1 MRSRLA
7 IVPLPLVSLPRAVVP
22 LAAVL
27 LAGCGAPPSPPPEH
41 APRRVVEL
49 ARWQVWQGAEQ
60 IGAVRELEIQD
71 PAGPV
76 RFYSVEDRQRRVL
89 GEATANGRFTRR
101 VPFRDDGEDLGV
113 WSLARGVTELFEA
126 SDILELRAVPV
137 EADARR
143 R

>member
-1 MRSRLA
+1 MRSRYA
-7 IVPLPLVSLPRAVVP
+7 MASVQ
-22 LAAVL
+22 LAAAL
-27 LAGCGAPPSPPPEH
+27 LAACAGGSAAPPDY
-41 APRRVVEL
+41 APRLVVEL
-49 ARWQVWQGAEQ
+49 ARWQVWNGGEQ
-60 IGAVRELEIQD
+60 VGVVRELEIQD
-71 PAGPV
+71 PAAPV

-101 VPFRDDGEDLGV
+101 VPFHEAGEDLGV

-126 SDILELRAVPV
+126 SVTVELRAVPI